1 MKELIQILVS
11 ISSSSIVAAIVISDK
26 TVKDK
31 NNESI
36 NRGLICELYTNL
48 RILSIILHD
57 ILRI

>member
-1 MKELIQILVS
+1 MKESIQILVS
-11 ISSSSIVAAIVISDK
+11 ISSSSIVAAIVINYK
-26 TVKDK
+26 KVKDK